1 MILAVLYLLVVQ
13 RVRLR
18 NITVNTFSAKSLFI
32 FMLSLSIKLNPAHPR
47 SEAHVFSRFASRKRY
62 RWCEER
68 AEMTTIHGTGTPI
81 KSEFGTQHANGEESK
96 VKLEPDVLG
105 ASPGVQSDEDLYE
118 DAGDLD
124 FSNAIQGI
132 YLTRIPR
139 FLWENWSKLDD
150 DQEIQLG
157 TVRVE
162 GTGGDVRRVRRYLN
176 LLHGKS
182 I

>member
-1 MILAVLYLLVVQ
+1 
-13 RVRLR
+13 
-18 NITVNTFSAKSLFI
+18 
-32 FMLSLSIKLNPAHPR
+32 
-47 SEAHVFSRFASRKRY
+47 
-62 RWCEER
+62 
-68 AEMTTIHGTGTPI
+68 MTTIHGTSTPI
-81 KSEFGTQHANGEESK
+81 KSEIGTQHANGEESK
-96 VKLEPDVLG
+96 VKLEPDILG